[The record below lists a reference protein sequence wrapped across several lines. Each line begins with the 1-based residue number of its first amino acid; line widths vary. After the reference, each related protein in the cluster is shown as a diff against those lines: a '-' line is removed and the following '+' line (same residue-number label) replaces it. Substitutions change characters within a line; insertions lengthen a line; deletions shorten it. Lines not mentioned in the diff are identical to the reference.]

1 MIIVAYRVQQ
11 FRYYGRD
18 NVNNYPSNI
27 SVETLKSGSVFK
39 NYTPIVQL
47 GVQFA
52 KEKGIKFYINGSKNP
67 IYTGYYGLF
76 ELDLTGKT
84 SIRSLRFDEEQ
95 LIEEGFITENQ
106 PLIVDIVYEG

>member
-1 MIIVAYRVQQ
+1 MAYYVQQ

-27 SVETLKSGSVFK
+27 SPENLGNGSIFK

-52 KEKGIKFYINGSKNP
+52 KNKGVKFYLNGGNNP
-67 IYTGYYGLF
+67 MYTGYYGLY

-84 SIRSLRFDEEQ
+84 SIKALRFDMDQ
-95 LIEEGFITENQ
+95 LAEEGFISETE